1 MLIFICLDYYMSYFQ
16 GKGRLVVIL
25 WVFVLLVFFSIT
37 GIVSGNKLYADKIE
51 SEQRH
56 QERLDPNKSED
67 GKTQV
72 DFAELQASESDN
84 YEKVHVGIYVDRI
97 VEISTKA
104 TGWTVDFYI
113 WFNWQSDELNPGE
126 TFQVIDG
133 EIQSKTKIEEV
144 QGKGKHYALY
154 RVTARITKF
163 FNVVRYPLD
172 NHLLTIR
179 IEDSDHQWHELRYAP
194 DVHGAEYSSR
204 VKVPGYRLK
213 QDQVINK
220 PHAYKSTRGDPRLPA
235 EYQAVYSQLNYA
247 IKIDRPDW
255 GLYFKMFQGLFASVT
270 IAFLAFLFGPRSG
283 ERVSL
288 GIGAFFASVAS
299 SYINL
304 NQLPDV
310 GVVTLVDMANGLAMA
325 TIFLTLLGTLISSR
339 MAITTSESSAR
350 IFDRVSLFMFVL
362 GFFAV
367 NVVMA
372 LAASIH

>member
-1 MLIFICLDYYMSYFQ
+1 MSYFQ
-16 GKGRLVVIL
+16 GKGRLVVAL
-25 WVFVLLVFFSIT
+25 WVIILLGFFCMA
-37 GIVSGNKLYADKIE
+37 GFLSGSQLYEDKVE
-51 SEQRH
+51 SQTRH
-56 QERLDPNKSED
+56 QERLDQYKSEN

-72 DFAELQASESDN
+72 DFAKLKAEETDN
-84 YEKVHVGIYVDRI
+84 YEKVEVGIYVDRI

-113 WFNWQSDELNPGE
+113 WFNWGDGDFDPGE

-133 EIQSKTKIEEV
+133 EIQSKTKIEASNEN
-144 QGKGKHYALY
+144 GNYYALY
-154 RVTARITKF
+154 RVKARITKF

-179 IEDSDHQWHELRYAP
+179 IEDSEHQWNTLRYTP
-194 DVHGAEYSSR
+194 DIQGTEYSSR

-213 QDQVINK
+213 HGEIINK
-220 PHAYKSTRGDPRLPA
+220 PHAYKSTRGNPSLP
-235 EYQAVYSQLNYA
+235 EQYQTVYSQLTYA
-247 IKIDRPDW
+247 VEIDRPDW

-270 IAFLAFLFGPRSG
+270 IAFLAFSFGPRSG

-288 GIGAFFASVAS
+288 GVGAFFASVAS

-310 GVVTLVDMANGLAMA
+310 GVVTLVDMVNGLAML

-339 MAITTSESSAR
+339 MAVATSESSAR
-350 IFDRVSLFMFVL
+350 IFDRVSLFIFVL
-362 GFFAV
+362 GFFVV
-367 NVVMA
+367 NVVIA
-372 LAASIH
+372 LSASIH

>member
-1 MLIFICLDYYMSYFQ
+1 MSYFE
-16 GKGRLVVIL
+16 GKGRLIVTL

-37 GIVSGNKLYADKIE
+37 GMLSGNKLYTDKIDSTE
-51 SEQRH
+51 RH
-56 QERLDPNKSED
+56 QERLDPRKTED
-67 GKTQV
+67 GKTHV
-72 DFAELQASESDN
+72 IFSELIQDEGDV
-84 YEKVHVGIYVDRI
+84 YEKVRVGIYVDRI
-97 VEISTKA
+97 IEISTKT

-113 WFNWQSDELNPGE
+113 WFNWQDDGLNPGK

-133 EIQSKTKIEEV
+133 KIQSKTKIEELV
-144 QGKGKHYALY
+144 ENGKHYALY

-172 NHLLTIR
+172 NHLLTIS
-179 IEDSDHQWHELRYAP
+179 IEDSEHPWQVLRYEP
-194 DVHGAEYSSR
+194 DVSGAEYSSR

-213 QDQVINK
+213 HHQIINK
-220 PHAYKSTRGDPRLPA
+220 PHAYKTTRGDPRLP
-235 EYQAVYSQLNYA
+235 EGHQAVFSQLNFA

-270 IAFLAFLFGPRSG
+270 IALLAFLFGPLSD

-304 NQLPDV
+304 TQLPDV
-310 GVVTLVDMANGLAMA
+310 GVVTLIDMANGFAMI
-325 TIFLTLLGTLISSR
+325 TIFLTLLGTFISSR
-339 MAITTSESSAR
+339 MAMRTSESSAR
-350 IFDRVSLFMFVL
+350 VFDRVSLFVFSV